1 MVQDPLTDAL
11 IGRLK
16 TFGGNHRLSAFPKM
30 DGSHV
35 SGTSIKHKSPSQEL
49 ERRCHTA
56 SPMLEVGNVIMRFA
70 GPTNDKLR
78 RHSGCTVL
86 NSMIYTFVLSLIHSF
101 NQSFIHS
108 SIGDVI
114 YLSTNILNLPFHMC
128 YLTLL
133 RPR

>member
-49 ERRCHTA
+49 ERTRSSLILTIKKQNVFENK
-56 SPMLEVGNVIMRFA
+56 SPMTPLMSYYNM
-70 GPTNDKLR
+70 
-78 RHSGCTVL
+78 
-86 NSMIYTFVLSLIHSF
+86 Y
-101 NQSFIHS
+101 
-108 SIGDVI
+108 
-114 YLSTNILNLPFHMC
+114 
-128 YLTLL
+128 
-133 RPR
+133 